1 MLKKSAVLTLLAG
14 MSLWV
19 LARLLFAAE
28 KQKALY
34 IVPVYVF
41 IFGLSRLRWILA
53 VAFPLLFFV
62 WNPGLFQGHAPV
74 PKRSHVLL
82 TVTTFLTAVWFIFW
96 WKKEVAAEGPRYIYF
111 VSAVNV
117 VWIVTLWMLFAR
129 SRKGEPSFKM
139 NLLFHW
145 MLFAWLYLF
154 AFPIFIG
161 PLFRS

>member
-1 MLKKSAVLTLLAG
+1 MLKKSTVLTLLAG

-28 KQKALY
+28 KQEALY

-41 IFGLSRLRWILA
+41 IIGRWA
-53 VAFPLLFFV
+53 SAAFPLLFFV

-74 PKRSHVLL
+74 PKRSHALL
-82 TVTTFLTAVWFIFW
+82 VVTTLLTAVWFIYW
-96 WKKEVAAEGPRYIYF
+96 WRKEVAAEGPKYIYL
-111 VSAVNV
+111 VCAVNV
-117 VWIVTLWMLFAR
+117 LWIGSLWTLFAQ

-154 AFPIFIG
+154 AFPTFIG